1 MAAYQI
7 AVCHITNPTPEM
19 KDYAAQSAKIVAS
32 MGGEYLVRGPAAEVK
47 EGEFLQGKVILM
59 TKFPSMDD
67 LQAFWASEEY
77 NAIKHMRDGTGTYDI
92 AIFEGA

>member
-7 AVCHITNPTPEM
+7 AICHITNPTPEM
-19 KDYAAQSAKIVAS
+19 KTYAETSAKIVAK

-47 EGEFLQGKVILM
+47 QGEFLKGKVVLI
-59 TKFPSMDD
+59 TKFPTMEQ

-77 NAIKHMRDGTGTYDI
+77 NAIKHLRDGTGTYDI
-92 AIFEGA
+92 AIYGS